1 MLAVTGEQKAIYMP
15 HEPLPNTKRVK
26 AKGKFYYYF
35 RTGVMV
41 NGKEVLKRLPDLKDP
56 RFGNVYASFQ
66 AGRTRR
72 QNTAALTTVSSL
84 IDIYLASQDFKKLA
98 KSSQKTYGIHL
109 EKLRR
114 EIGNAP
120 ANDVEPRDIT
130 RLMDKMAATPGAA
143 NLVLSVTGALYRWG
157 RRRHHV
163 AHNVNPTI
171 DIQPFELGE
180 HQAWPENVLDAALAA
195 ENDRIRLAVHL
206 LYYTAQRIGDVCE
219 MRWSDIKDG
228 HIKVKVTKTGLEME
242 IPLHERLKAELDAT
256 PKRGMTILTRWDG
269 GPVGHQTIR
278 KELKEFGDRYGQE
291 LVPHGIRKNAV
302 IALLEAGCSVAET
315 GAVSGQSFQMVEY
328 YAKQRNQ
335 KRLSTAAIL
344 KWQGNER

>member
-1 MLAVTGEQKAIYMP
+1 MP
-15 HEPLPNTKRVK
+15 RELLPNIKRVT
-26 AKGKFYYYF
+26 AKGKAYLYY
-35 RTGVMV
+35 RTGVTV
-41 NGKEVLKRLPDLKDP
+41 NGKELLKRLPDIKHP
-56 RFGNVYASFQ
+56 SFGNVYASFQ

-72 QNTAALTTVSSL
+72 NNAGSQMTVSSM
-84 IDIYLASQDFKKLA
+84 IDLYSNSPDFKKLTA
-98 KSSQKTYGIHL
+98 SSRKTYQIHL

-114 EIGNAP
+114 AIGNAP

-130 RLMDKMAATPGAA
+130 RLMDKMASTPGAA

-157 RRRHHV
+157 RRRQHV
-163 AHNVNPTI
+163 THNVNPTI

-180 HQAWPENVLDAALAA
+180 HSAWPESVLNAALES

-219 MRWSDIKDG
+219 MRWSDIKDD
-228 HIKVKVTKTGLEME
+228 HISVKVTKTSIDLE
-242 IPLHERLKAELDAT
+242 IPLHEKLKAELAKT

-278 KELKEFGDRYGQE
+278 KELKEFCQQYGLA

-302 IALLEAGCSVAET
+302 IALLEAGCSVAEA
-315 GAVSGQSFQMVEY
+315 GSVSGQSFQMVEY

-335 KRLSTAAIL
+335 KRLSGAAIL

>member
-1 MLAVTGEQKAIYMP
+1 MP
-15 HEPLPNTKRVK
+15 REALPNTKRVT
-26 AKGKFYYYF
+26 AKGKTYYYY

-41 NGKEVLKRLPDLKDP
+41 NGKEVLKRLPDIKDP
-56 RFGNVYASFQ
+56 SFGNVYASFQ
-66 AGRTRR
+66 AGKTRR
-72 QNTAALTTVSSL
+72 ANTAALLTVSGL
-84 IDIYLASQDFKKLA
+84 IDMYINHPDYKKLT
-98 KSSQKTYGIHL
+98 KSSRKTYGIYL
-109 EKLRR
+109 EKLRS

-120 ANDVEPRDIT
+120 ANEVEPRDIT
-130 RLMDKMAATPGAA
+130 RLMDKMATTPGAA

-157 RRRHHV
+157 RRRQHV
-163 AHNVNPTI
+163 LHNVNPTI
-171 DIQPFELGE
+171 DIQPFELGS
-180 HQAWPENVLDAALAA
+180 HDAWPEHVLDAALIAKD
-195 ENDRIRLAVHL
+195 DRIRLAVHL
-206 LYYTAQRIGDVCE
+206 LYYTAQRIGDVCD

-228 HIKVKVTKTGLEME
+228 HIRVKVTKTGLDME
-242 IPLHERLKAELDAT
+242 IPLHERLAAELDAT

-269 GPVGHQTIR
+269 KPVGHQTIR
-278 KELKEFGDRYGQE
+278 KELKEFGERHGFD
-291 LVPHGIRKNAV
+291 LVPHGLRKNAV

>member
-1 MLAVTGEQKAIYMP
+1 MIGVQKAIYMP
-15 HEPLPNTKRVK
+15 REALPNTKRVK
-26 AKGKFYYYF
+26 AKGKYYYYF
-35 RTGVMV
+35 RTGVV
-41 NGKEVLKRLPDLKDP
+41 VAGKEVLKRLPDIKDP
-56 RFGNVYASFQ
+56 SFGNVYASFQ

-72 QNTAALTTVSSL
+72 SNASAMTTVSNL
-84 IDIYLASQDFKKLA
+84 IDLYMASQDFKKLS
-98 KSSQKTYGIHL
+98 KGSQKTYGIHL

-143 NLVLSVTGALYRWG
+143 NLVLAVTGAVYRWG

-163 AHNVNPTI
+163 LHNVNPTI
-171 DIQPFELGE
+171 DIQPFDLGE
-180 HQAWPENVLDAALAA
+180 HAAWPENVLNDALKAKD
-195 ENDRIRLAVHL
+195 ERIRLAVHL
-206 LYYTAQRIGDVCE
+206 LYYTAQRIGDVCD
-219 MRWSDIKDG
+219 MRWSDIKGDY
-228 HIKVKVTKTGLEME
+228 ITVKVSKTSEELE
-242 IPLHERLKAELDAT
+242 IRLHDDLKAELAKT
-256 PKRGMTILTRWDG
+256 PKRGLTILTRWDG

-278 KELKEFGDRYGQE
+278 KELKAFCQEYGLS

-335 KRLSTAAIL
+335 KRLSGAAIL
-344 KWQGNER
+344 KWQGNKQ